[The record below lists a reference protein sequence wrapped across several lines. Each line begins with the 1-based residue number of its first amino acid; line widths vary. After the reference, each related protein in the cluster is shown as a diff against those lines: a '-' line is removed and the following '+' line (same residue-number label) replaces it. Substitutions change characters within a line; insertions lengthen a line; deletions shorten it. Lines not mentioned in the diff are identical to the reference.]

1 MERPFSIAC
10 LALAGVALAQ
20 HMKPMFENRDI
31 AEMAAEKLK
40 GFANSR
46 RLMILSCLLQ
56 GEHNVGGIAQATSIS
71 QPTLSQQL
79 KELRRAGLVQ
89 TRKEA
94 KMVWYSLANDGV
106 VLAVHSLEAIFGG
119 NVTPLDFAHL
129 LKLSRDNVS
138 C

>member
-1 MERPFSIAC
+1 
-10 LALAGVALAQ
+10 
-20 HMKPMFENRDI
+20 MKPMFENRDI

>member
-1 MERPFSIAC
+1 
-10 LALAGVALAQ
+10 
-20 HMKPMFENRDI
+20 
-31 AEMAAEKLK
+31 
-40 GFANSR
+40 
-46 RLMILSCLLQ
+46 MILSCLLQ

-94 KMVWYSLANDGV
+94 KLVWYSLANDGV